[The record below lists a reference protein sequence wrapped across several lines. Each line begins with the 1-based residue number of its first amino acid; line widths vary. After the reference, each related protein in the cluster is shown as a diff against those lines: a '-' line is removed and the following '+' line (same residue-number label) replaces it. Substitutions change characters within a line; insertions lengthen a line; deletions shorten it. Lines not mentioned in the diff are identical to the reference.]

1 MAEEF
6 KGLSNEAL
14 RNVQGVRDAMR
25 EIDISVRDLN
35 KQLIKSEQLVA
46 DTRTEFNNINT
57 SAKKFAD
64 LQDQAS
70 RSSKATTDSIKEQQK
85 QLNIVRSLNVRIDDL
100 YKQAVTSNKETA
112 FNLKKQAQNLA
123 NARDNAKIL
132 ATEYGQLA
140 EDSAKLDKST
150 MWFSALSD
158 FSQGIP
164 GLKTFSQP
172 FQEAAEAAR
181 KQVLENAKAV
191 ALRERIGQLTKEELT
206 SGKGLTADRIKQLGL
221 EDIVGKK
228 RGSNAA
234 MALRAAKETAKTQSV
249 GLTGL
254 QTGFKALGPIIT
266 KALGPLALIKLVADG
281 IKLFI
286 EASFA
291 ADKRVTE
298 IAKNLNLSKEAS
310 RGIYD
315 NLTDLKGTL
324 DTEFAT
330 TENLVKAFGEIAT
343 LTEFSA
349 IASKDQL
356 ETQIVLTNQLG
367 QSVDEALALQSI
379 FAVNNVEADKGLD
392 IVYDQIA
399 AFANQNKIVAD
410 GRQILKQVQGVS
422 KQVLLNFKGNTPEL
436 VKTVLQANKLG
447 LSLDQVNKI
456 AGSLLDFEQSIES
469 ELTAELITGKQ
480 LNLDKARQFALTNNI
495 AGLTQEIANQG
506 ITTAEFANMNRIEQ
520 EAIAASLG
528 MQASELADSLYKQEL
543 ISKTAGT
550 YTKDLRDQAQLLR
563 DQKKFTEA
571 INLENQAAAIEQGIV
586 EGKTLEQAQKS
597 VDAQQKFN
605 LALERAKEIFTD
617 VVDGGLLD
625 GLVNALEDIVLGLER
640 LGYGDRE
647 ARLSREREQIKG
659 KLGEN
664 YNEEVTKKLQSQ
676 ANPSLF
682 KSITTSLISAINP
695 MYGVATS
702 VEQQSARAAIK
713 GTINADDFT
722 IRTHPKDELV
732 IAGGTNLNGGA
743 NQEMVGLLKQLISA
757 TEQSRQVTVSVDGEA
772 VFSAMGKTPMK

>member
-6 KGLSNEAL
+6 KGLGNEAL
-14 RNVQGVRDAMR
+14 RNVQGVRDTMR
-25 EIDISVRDLN
+25 EVDLAVRDLN
-35 KQLIKSEQLVA
+35 RQLTSTNQLTADVRSE
-46 DTRTEFNNINT
+46 FSNIST

-85 QLNIVRSLNVRIDDL
+85 QLSIVRSLNVRIDDL
-100 YKQAVTSNKETA
+100 YRSASKVTGVAA

-123 NARDNAKIL
+123 DARDNAKIL
-132 ATEYGQLA
+132 ATEYTRLA

-150 MWFSALSD
+150 QFFSAFSE
-158 FSQGIP
+158 FSQSIP
-164 GLKTFSQP
+164 GLKAFSQP
-172 FQEAAEAAR
+172 FQDAAEAAR
-181 KQVLENAKAV
+181 KQVIENAKAIT
-191 ALRERIGQLTKEELT
+191 LRERIGQLTKDELRT
-206 SGKGLTADRIKQLGL
+206 GKGLTADRIKQLGL

-228 RGSNAA
+228 RGTNAA
-234 MALRAAKETAKTQSV
+234 MALRTAQATAKTQSV

-254 QTGFKALGPIIT
+254 QAGFKSLGPIIT
-266 KALGPLALIKLVADG
+266 KALGPLALIKAIADG

-291 ADKRVTE
+291 ADKRITD
-298 IAKNLNLSKEAS
+298 IAKNLSIGKEAS

-324 DTEFAT
+324 DTSFAT

-349 IASKDQL
+349 IASKAQL

-367 QSVDEALALQSI
+367 QSVEEAQALQSL
-379 FAVNNVEADKGLD
+379 FAVNNIEADKGLD

-410 GRQILKQVQGVS
+410 GRQILKQIQGTS
-422 KQVLLNFKGNTPEL
+422 KQVLLNFRGNTPEL

-447 LSLDQVNKI
+447 LTLDQVNKI
-456 AGSLLDFEQSIES
+456 AGSLLDFEQSIEA
-469 ELTAELITGKQ
+469 ELTAELITGRQ
-480 LNLDKARQFALTNNI
+480 LNLDKARQFALTNDI

-520 EAIAASLG
+520 EAIASSLG

-543 ISKTAGT
+543 ISKVAGT
-550 YTKDLRDQAQLLR
+550 YTKDLREQARLAEKAGEVQAAIDLR
-563 DQKKFTEA
+563 RQADEIELGIVQGK
-571 INLENQAAAIEQGIV
+571 NLEE
-586 EGKTLEQAQKS
+586 AQKS

-625 GLVNALEDIVLGLER
+625 GLVGALEDIVIGLEK
-640 LGYGDRE
+640 LGFGNRE
-647 ARLSREREQIKG
+647 ARLTSEMQKAIGTQESQGNRLNKEAFAELQAVANTTPTLLG
-659 KLGEN
+659 KLFGVEGGFK
-664 YNEEVTKKLQSQ
+664 EGSFDFVTKERREAAQ
-676 ANPSLF
+676 ARIRELSTAE
-682 KSITTSLISAINP
+682 S
-695 MYGVATS
+695 
-702 VEQQSARAAIK
+702 
-713 GTINADDFT
+713 T
-722 IRTHPKDELV
+722 IRTAPTM
-732 IAGGTNLNGGA
+732 ATSTSTSGTNTMAGPN
-743 NQEMVGLLKQLISA
+743 IPS
-757 TEQSRQVTVSVDGEA
+757 SSQVTVNLVVDSEKLA
-772 VFSAMGKTPMK
+772 STFQSIPMKG